1 MVLNDLKTG
10 TKLKLGFGIIVVL
23 IVILATV
30 AYNQTKQQASQ
41 TENLYNHPL
50 VVRQAIGDLNIGI
63 ENIHKNMKDLFLA
76 ENEAEI
82 EIILQKNT
90 ALVAHVFE
98 NFDIVEE
105 RFLGEKEHVEIA
117 RNEFVKWNAI
127 RDETIRLLRSG
138 NLHEA
143 AQRTKPNGAGGIQA
157 ENVIRA
163 ISVIDSQARNFADK
177 FYTDSVRL
185 EKQLHLQLLLFTLII
200 IAFSILVVVFLSRSI
215 NIPLVHL
222 TNFAKLFREGNRKV
236 RSGYVSKNEF
246 GNLSDSFNDMANKIE
261 RELLLGER
269 VTHLSTIMLREDEIH
284 SFCKQL
290 LGNLLEQTEAQM
302 GAVYLLNSEK
312 NMFEKL
318 ECIGMNAESCRS
330 FSGDKLEGEFGAAI
344 ASGKMQHIQS
354 IPDDCSFTFVS
365 VAGDFKPREIITLPV
380 VANMGTI
387 AIISLATLRLFSL
400 ETIQLLQSITNTLS
414 ARMSGVITYQQV
426 KEMTEKLITQNE
438 LLEKQK
444 IQISEIGAYNR
455 SLLEASLDSLVTIDP
470 DGKITDVNKATEQI
484 TGRTRNELIG
494 TNVADYFT
502 DPDLAK
508 AGYLKVFQEKA
519 VRDYELAVL
528 HKNGTVTPVY
538 YNASVYCDTNN
549 NVIGVFA
556 AARDI
561 TERKKAEQELKR
573 RAEILAEQNIELE
586 AQKTELASQSHELAE
601 QNAELEIQKQQLN
614 EANRLKSVF
623 LSNMSHELRTPL
635 NSVIALSGVLNRRL
649 ADKIPHD
656 EYSYIEVIGRNGK
669 HLLSLINDIL
679 DLSRIEAGKE
689 VVDISVFNLNNL
701 IADLTEMLQPQA
713 EQKNLQ
719 LIHNNRNEE
728 IKVAS
733 DAAKCRH
740 ILQNLIG
747 NAIKFTE
754 TGKVEITT
762 FANSTSITVKVA
774 DTGIGILPE
783 HREHIFNE
791 FTQADGSTSRRFG
804 GTGLGLAIARK
815 YAQLLNGFVE
825 VESELGSG
833 SVFTLTLPLKFSD
846 KIDAPAGNESITQH
860 MKSKITGIKKGDF
873 TKTILVIEDSEPAV
887 IQIKDALDENGF
899 KVIVASDGIRA
910 LEMIKEQKPDGII
923 LDLMMP
929 GIDGFE
935 VLRKLRTSAENGLTP
950 VLILT
955 AKQVTKEE
963 LSFLKGNNISQ
974 LIQKGDVNLNELI
987 SAVTQ
992 MVHKE
997 PEYIEKTVKKPR
1009 LIKEKPTILIVEDN
1023 LDNML
1028 TARVLLQEDYV
1039 VFEATDGK
1047 QGVEMAIKHVP
1058 DLILMD
1064 ISLPE
1069 LDGISA
1075 FKQIRN
1081 TITTCNIPV
1090 IALTASALISDREQ
1104 ILAEGFDAFVAKP
1117 IDEDQ
1122 FFSTIKQTLYD
1133 YL

>member
-10 TKLKLGFGIIVVL
+10 TRLKLGFGIIVVL

-30 AYNQTKQQASQ
+30 SWNQTKQLASQ
-41 TENLYNHPL
+41 TENLYNHPF
-50 VVRQAIGDLNIGI
+50 VVRMAIGDLNTGI
-63 ENIHKNMKDLFLA
+63 EKIHKNMKDLFLA
-76 ENEAEI
+76 ENEVEI
-82 EIILQKNT
+82 EMIIQKNAASV
-90 ALVAHVFE
+90 ALVFH
-98 NFDIVEE
+98 NFDIIEE
-105 RFLGEKEHVEIA
+105 RFLGEKQHVENA
-117 RNEFVKWNAI
+117 RNEFVKWNAV
-127 RDETIRLLRSG
+127 REETIRILRSG
-138 NLHEA
+138 NVKEA
-143 AQRTKPNGAGGIQA
+143 AKRTKTDGEGGKQA
-157 ENVIRA
+157 EIVKQA
-163 ISVIDSQARNFADK
+163 ISLIDSQARAFGNK
-177 FYTDSVRL
+177 FYNDSVRL
-185 EKQLHLQLLLFTLII
+185 EKQLHLQLLFLTLII
-200 IAFSILVVVFLSRSI
+200 LAFSFSVVVFLTRSI
-215 NIPLVHL
+215 NVPLSHL
-222 TNFAKLFREGNRKV
+222 TNFAQLFREGNRRV
-236 RSGYVSKNEF
+236 RSEYVSKNEF
-246 GNLSDSFNDMANKIE
+246 GKLSDSFNDMADKIE
-261 RELLLGER
+261 SELLLGER
-269 VTHLSTIMLREDEIH
+269 VTQLSAVMLREDEIH

-290 LGNLLEQTEAQM
+290 LYNLLEKTEAQM
-302 GAVYLLNSEK
+302 GAVYLLNTEK
-312 NMFEKL
+312 THYEKL

-330 FSGDKLEGEFGAAI
+330 FSAKDLEGEFGAAI
-344 ASGKMQHIQS
+344 ASGQIQHIQS
-354 IPDDCSFTFVS
+354 IPEDCRFTFIS
-365 VAGDFKPREIITLPV
+365 VAGDFKPHEIITFPV
-380 VANMGTI
+380 VANDETI
-387 AIISLATLRLFSL
+387 AIISLATLRLFNK
-400 ETIQLLQSITNTLS
+400 ETMQLLQLISNTLS
-414 ARMSGVITYQQV
+414 ARLSGVITYRQV
-426 KEMTEKLITQNE
+426 KEMSKKLKTQNE
-438 LLEKQK
+438 LLEIQK
-444 IQISEIGAYNR
+444 SEIGKIGAYNR
-455 SLLEASLDSLVTIDP
+455 SLLEANLDSLVTIGP
-470 DGKITDVNKATEQI
+470 NGKITDVNTSTEQI
-484 TGRTRNELIG
+484 TGYTRDELVG
-494 TNVADYFT
+494 TDFSNYFT
-502 DPDLAK
+502 DPDQAK
-508 AGYLKVFQEKA
+508 AGYLKIFHDGF
-519 VRDYELAVL
+519 VRDYELAIQ
-528 HKNGTVTPVY
+528 HKNGTVTPVF
-538 YNASVYCDTNN
+538 YNASVYRDDNN

-762 FANSTSITVKVA
+762 FASSTSITVKVA

-815 YAQLLNGFVE
+815 YAQLLNGLVE

-833 SVFTLTLPLKFSD
+833 SVFTLTLPLKFSN
-846 KIDAPAGNESITQH
+846 KIDAPAGNDSIRQH
-860 MKSKITGIKKGDF
+860 MKSKITGINKGDF

-992 MVHKE
+992 MVHKK
-997 PEYIEKTVKKPR
+997 PEYVENTVKKPK
-1009 LIKEKPTILIVEDN
+1009 LLKEKPTVLIVEDN

-1047 QGVEMAIKHVP
+1047 QGVEMAKKHVP

-1090 IALTASALISDREQ
+1090 IALTASALVSDREQ

-1122 FFSTIKQTLYD
+1122 FFSTIKQTLYH
-1133 YL
+1133 Y